1 MATVLLLLSV
11 KLKAAEPLLLSTA
24 SLAVAV
30 SVIKL
35 SIPRS
40 VSLLSAVTDTIV
52 GALSVE
58 FTVTSKLRGSD

>member
-11 KLKAAEPLLLSTA
+11 MSKVAEPLLLLTA

-30 SVIKL
+30 SVITP

-40 VSLLSAVTDTIV
+40 VSLLSAVTETIV
-52 GALSVE
+52 GAPSVE
-58 FTVTSKLRGSD
+58 FTVKSKLRGVD